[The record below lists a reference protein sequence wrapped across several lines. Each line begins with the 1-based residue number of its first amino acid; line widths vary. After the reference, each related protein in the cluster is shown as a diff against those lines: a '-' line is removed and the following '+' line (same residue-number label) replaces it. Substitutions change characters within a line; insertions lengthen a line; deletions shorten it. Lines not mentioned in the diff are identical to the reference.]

1 LHLDREAEINA
12 SPVDLLVL
20 PGLTNDARVWQG
32 VAERLGGVANV
43 KVADLTTRDTM
54 AALAD
59 DVLAGA
65 PPRFAIAGL
74 SMGGYCALEI
84 VTRAPERVGALALV
98 DTSARPDTPEGR
110 AAREGQI
117 ARAPAALEAIVD
129 ELLPKWVHP
138 SRLAD
143 PAVADVVREMAR
155 DRGPAAFIRQQ
166 RAIMSRADSRPRL
179 AAIRCPT
186 AVICGRQDA
195 LLPLEIHE
203 EMARGIPGAA
213 LEVIED
219 CGHLA
224 PLERPAEVA
233 AALRRLLGK

>member
-1 LHLDREAEINA
+1 MTATAAH
-12 SPVDLLVL
+12 LVL
-20 PGLTNDARVWQG
+20 HPGLTNDARVWQG
-32 VAERLGGVANV
+32 VAERLGDVASV
-43 KVADLTTRDTM
+43 QVADLATRDTM
-54 AALAD
+54 AGLAD

-65 PPRFAIAGL
+65 PPRFAVAGL

-84 VTRAPERVGALALV
+84 VARAPGRVSALALV

-117 ARAPAALEAIVD
+117 ARAPAALAAIVD

-143 PAVADVVREMAR
+143 PAVADVVRAMAR
-155 DRGPAAFIRQQ
+155 GRGPEAFVRQQ

-186 AVICGRQDA
+186 AVICGRQDV
-195 LLPLEIHE
+195 LLPLEVHE

>member
-1 LHLDREAEINA
+1 MTRDK
-12 SPVDLLVL
+12 VDLVLL
-20 PGLTNDARVWQG
+20 PGLTNDGRVWRG
-32 VAERLGGVANV
+32 VADRLADVASV
-43 KVADLTTRDTM
+43 RVADLTTRDTM

-59 DVLAGA
+59 DVLAKA
-65 PPRFAIAGL
+65 PARFALAGL

-84 VTRAPERVGALALV
+84 VARAPERVAALGLV

-110 AAREGQI
+110 ANREKQI
-117 ARAPAALEAIVD
+117 ARAPTELTAIIE

-143 PAVADVVREMAR
+143 EDVADVVRAMAR
-155 DRGPAAFIRQQ
+155 EGGAEVFARQQ
-166 RAIMSRADSRPRL
+166 RAIISRADSRPRL
-179 AAIRCPT
+179 AAIRCP
-186 AVICGRQDA
+186 AVVICGRQDT
-195 LLPLEIHE
+195 LLPLEVHE

-213 LEVIED
+213 LELIDD

-233 AALRRLLGK
+233 AALRRLLEK

>member
-1 LHLDREAEINA
+1 MTTAAVHL
-12 SPVDLLVL
+12 VLL
-20 PGLTNDARVWQG
+20 PGLVNDARVWRG
-32 VAERLGGVANV
+32 VAERLADVASV
-43 KVADLTTRDTM
+43 QVADLATRDTM
-54 AALAD
+54 GALAD

-65 PPRFAIAGL
+65 PPRFAVAGL

-84 VTRAPERVGALALV
+84 VARAPERVIALALV

-110 AAREGQI
+110 ASREGQI
-117 ARAPAALEAIVD
+117 ARAPTALPAIVD

-143 PAVADVVREMAR
+143 PAVADVVRAMAR
-155 DRGPAAFIRQQ
+155 DRGPEAFIRQQ

-195 LLPLEIHE
+195 LLPLEVHE